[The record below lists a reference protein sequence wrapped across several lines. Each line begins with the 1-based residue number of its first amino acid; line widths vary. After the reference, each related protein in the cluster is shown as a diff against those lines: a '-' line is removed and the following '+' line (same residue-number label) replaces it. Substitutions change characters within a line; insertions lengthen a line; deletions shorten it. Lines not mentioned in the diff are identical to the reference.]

1 MNMIAYLLTIGLTL
15 APTVISHY
23 DYDSG
28 RTAALAAV
36 LFVHILRNEGKR
48 LKSDINQL
56 TTEGRNPASNDL
68 DEMSILAIAQL
79 MNQEDAKVSQSIT
92 PELPQIAAAIAL
104 IVTAFKANGRLIY
117 MGAGTSGRLGVLDAA
132 ECVPTFGTEPEMVQG
147 LIAGGAQAMTVAV
160 EGAEDNPNLG
170 AQDLKD
176 LALTAN
182 DAVVGLAAS
191 GRTPYVIGA
200 LDYAQKIG
208 AATISLAC
216 NNQALISQHAQVAI
230 EVTPGP
236 EVLAGSTRL
245 KAGTAEKMVLNMLST
260 ISMAKIGKV
269 YHNLMVDVKPT
280 NEKLVIR
287 AKHMIE
293 LATGV
298 SADEAS
304 ELFAAAHQNVK
315 AAIVMD
321 LAGVSVSD
329 AEQRLQRAHGVVRD
343 ALALQ

>member
-1 MNMIAYLLTIGLTL
+1 MKA
-15 APTVISHY
+15 
-23 DYDSG
+23 
-28 RTAALAAV
+28 
-36 LFVHILRNEGKR
+36 
-48 LKSDINQL
+48 DINQL
-56 TTEGRNPASNDL
+56 TTESRNPASNHL
-68 DEMSILAIAQL
+68 DEMSVLAIARL

-92 PELPQIAAAIAL
+92 PQLPQIAAAIDL
-104 IVTAFKANGRLIY
+104 IVKGFKAGGRLIY

-132 ECVPTFGTEPEMVQG
+132 ECVPTFGTDPSMVQG

-160 EGAEDNPNLG
+160 EGAEDDFKLG
-170 AQDLKD
+170 GQDLKA
-176 LALTAN
+176 LKLTAN

-200 LDYAQKIG
+200 LDYAHEIG

-216 NNQALISQHAQVAI
+216 NASALISQHAQVAI

-236 EVLAGSTRL
+236 EVLSGSTRL

-260 ISMAKIGKV
+260 ISMVKIGKV

-304 ELFAAAHQNVK
+304 ELFTAANQNVK
-315 AAIVMD
+315 TAIVMN
-321 LAGVSVSD
+321 LANISVTE

-343 ALALQ
+343 AL